1 MLLLTRVDK
10 PALLRRLFELAS
22 LYSGR
27 ILSFQK
33 MLGQLQDAGSTVTL
47 SHYLDLLTAG
57 GMVTG
62 LPKYAGETVR
72 QRGSSPKFQVFT
84 TALMTAQAGLT
95 PGEVLADP
103 EWRGHLVESAV
114 GAHLLAAQSAGECR
128 VFYWLDRNR
137 ELDFVVERG
146 RRLTAIEVKGG
157 RKKGSLPGLAAFTAA
172 FKPDRSL
179 LVGGDGIA
187 VGDFLSLPV
196 TDWIA

>member
-1 MLLLTRVDK
+1 
-10 PALLRRLFELAS
+10 
-22 LYSGR
+22 
-27 ILSFQK
+27 
-33 MLGQLQDAGSTVTL
+33 
-47 SHYLDLLTAG
+47 
-57 GMVTG
+57 
-62 LPKYAGETVR
+62 
-72 QRGSSPKFQVFT
+72 
-84 TALMTAQAGLT
+84 MTAQAGLT

-146 RRLTAIEVKGG
+146 RRLTAIEVKGW
-157 RKKGSLPGLAAFTAA
+157 RKKGSLPGLAAFTTA
-172 FKPDRSL
+172 FKTDRSL
-179 LVGGDGIA
+179 LVGGDGIV